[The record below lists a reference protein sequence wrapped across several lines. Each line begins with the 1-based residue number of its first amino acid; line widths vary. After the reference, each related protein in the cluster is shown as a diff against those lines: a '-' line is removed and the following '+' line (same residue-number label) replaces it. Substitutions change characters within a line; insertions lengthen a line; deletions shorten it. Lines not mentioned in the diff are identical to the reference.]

1 MAQLVAHLHG
11 MQGVRGSSPLSSTN
25 MKEEDMSEERER
37 RGLALQKIPAGW
49 SAKDLPNLEGK
60 RFLITGATSGIGKE
74 AARELAR
81 VGAKVTIAA
90 RSLEKAESVKKELS
104 SERIDLLELD
114 LADLESV
121 RRAARKI
128 DYEIDVLILN
138 AGIMAIPLRKS
149 VDDFE
154 MQMATNHLGHFAFA
168 GLIRDR
174 VKSRIVTI
182 SSQAHRMGSFGDGSL
197 TSIRDI
203 CLGRNKYSPWGA
215 YGASKL
221 ANLLFTFELER
232 IASAKD
238 WKLTAIAA
246 HPGYSNTNLQSVAPK
261 MRGNIW
267 EERGT
272 AFMNGVIAQSAS
284 RGALPTLC
292 AATFP
297 NLYGASFI
305 GPDGLLEMR
314 GFPKAVRARSI
325 AYDQELANNLWNVS
339 EELTGVVWR

>member
-1 MAQLVAHLHG
+1 
-11 MQGVRGSSPLSSTN
+11 
-25 MKEEDMSEERER
+25 
-37 RGLALQKIPAGW
+37 
-49 SAKDLPNLEGK
+49 
-60 RFLITGATSGIGKE
+60 
-74 AARELAR
+74 
-81 VGAKVTIAA
+81 
-90 RSLEKAESVKKELS
+90 
-104 SERIDLLELD
+104 
-114 LADLESV
+114 
-121 RRAARKI
+121 
-128 DYEIDVLILN
+128 
-138 AGIMAIPLRKS
+138 
-149 VDDFE
+149 